1 MMEALLAVW
10 MVGLVGL
17 HRAQGYSAGAPG
29 STCTTMLPDH
39 GTNTLTGTPYSIVTN
54 SSTFTSGTKVKV
66 TIVGTFKGYF
76 LQARIPDTATI
87 VGTWDTPPT
96 GNKFVQCNSVAN
108 DAMTHSSRTSK
119 TNLSLYWIPPTT
131 NPPSSVVFVAT
142 VVKTEPEWQM
152 NVQSAKVNASG
163 YVATTKPPAQTTTK
177 PPAQTTTKP
186 PAKTTT
192 KPPAKTTAKPPA
204 KTTTKSPVKTT
215 AKPPAKTTTK
225 PPAKT
230 TAKPPAKTTTKSP
243 VKTTAKPPAK
253 TTAKPPA
260 TTTTKP
266 GNSAGRAALAMSG
279 FSLGALLVV
288 FTAACCR

>member
-108 DAMTHSSRTSK
+108 AAVTHSTSTSK
-119 TNLSLYWIPPTT
+119 TKVSLYWIPPTT

-152 NVQSAKVNASG
+152 NVQSAKVTASG
-163 YVATTKPPAQTTTK
+163 YGATTKAPAQ
-177 PPAQTTTKP
+177 
-186 PAKTTT
+186 
-192 KPPAKTTAKPPA
+192 TTAKPPA
-204 KTTTKSPVKTT
+204 KTTNKAPAETTTREPGENEPEEPTKIATKAPAETT
-215 AKPPAKTTTK
+215 AKPTTKATTKAPAQTTTK
-225 PPAKT
+225 PSTKT
-230 TAKPPAKTTTKSP
+230 TA
-243 VKTTAKPPAK
+243 
-253 TTAKPPA
+253 
-260 TTTTKP
+260 KP
-266 GNSAGRAALAMSG
+266 GNSAGCAALAVSG

-288 FTAACCR
+288 VTAACFR

>member
-17 HRAQGYSAGAPG
+17 HGSQGFPGGAP
-29 STCTTMLPDH
+29 SSSCTDMVPDH
-39 GTNTLTGTPYSIVTN
+39 GSNTLTGTPYSIVTN
-54 SSTFTSGTKVKV
+54 SSTFTSGTKVNV

-76 LQARIPDTATI
+76 LQARIPDTTTI

-119 TNLSLYWIPPTT
+119 TNLGLYWIPPTT

-163 YVATTKPPAQTTTK
+163 EFTTTTTK
-177 PPAQTTTKP
+177 PPTK
-186 PAKTTT
+186 
-192 KPPAKTTAKPPA
+192 
-204 KTTTKSPVKTT
+204 
-215 AKPPAKTTTK
+215 
-225 PPAKT
+225 
-230 TAKPPAKTTTKSP
+230 
-243 VKTTAKPPAK
+243 
-253 TTAKPPA
+253 
-260 TTTTKP
+260 TTTKP

-288 FTAACCR
+288 FTVACCR